1 MNRRI
6 NKVFQVV
13 AMRNKGVYSNFGSEV
28 PKNAQ
33 NFMSR
38 INEIKNQLGI
48 EVSLFE
54 PKRDENHKEG
64 KYYVGV
70 LVEGKLDE
78 VPSGMEYLEISGEY
92 VSTRGSMTVVSD
104 LYTSLQ
110 KWSKE
115 HGYHPTQESYF
126 IEVYHPVE
134 EGEEVEI
141 YIPIIS
147 SNDNVASEE
156 GHLIT

>member
-1 MNRRI
+1 MKDKI
-6 NKVFQVV
+6 
-13 AMRNKGVYSNFGSEV
+13 
-28 PKNAQ
+28 
-33 NFMSR
+33 
-38 INEIKNQLGI
+38 
-48 EVSLFE
+48 
-54 PKRDENHKEG
+54 
-64 KYYVGV
+64 
-70 LVEGKLDE
+70 DE
-78 VPSGMEYLEISGEY
+78 VPPGMEYIEISGEY

-126 IEVYHPVE
+126 IELYHPVE

-147 SNDNVASEE
+147 CIDNVTSIESQ
-156 GHLIT
+156 IVT